1 MKLSDRSIYG
11 LHGKSHRGR
20 FSLNGLITYCGASS
34 EWIKSRI
41 FRYSFINFLHTNTQI
56 NKTRTWMFFIAK
68 WEKLYNL
75 ELFILFNSTNNR
87 KNQLLHIKITS
98 TGLKKNHLMRIIKS
112 YNRSTLFL
120 SNKQL
125 KSSFSLH
132 GWKCTCIK
140 NQYKNVI
147 KRD

>member
-1 MKLSDRSIYG
+1 MKLINYKSMKLSDRSIYG

-34 EWIKSRI
+34 KWIKSRI

-98 TGLKKNHLMRIIKS
+98 TGLKKKPLNENYQIVQSINS
-112 YNRSTLFL
+112 LF
-120 SNKQL
+120 
-125 KSSFSLH
+125 
-132 GWKCTCIK
+132 I
-140 NQYKNVI
+140 
-147 KRD
+147 

>member
-1 MKLSDRSIYG
+1 MKLINYKSMKLSDRSIYG

-34 EWIKSRI
+34 KWIKSRI

-98 TGLKKNHLMRIIKS
+98 TGLKKKPLNENYQIVQSMNS
-112 YNRSTLFL
+112 LF
-120 SNKQL
+120 
-125 KSSFSLH
+125 
-132 GWKCTCIK
+132 I
-140 NQYKNVI
+140 
-147 KRD
+147 